1 MKRNM
6 TYASSG
12 MINEEEF
19 QKMVVDLATYDE
31 KREQVIKRSRDIQ
44 KNAKQAIFSLHRG
57 GTEQAAKQLA
67 TCEEVSELL
76 RPVLSE
82 FPDLK
87 YGSFS
92 NSMEEYAEARVF
104 KMFIEERRLLAPSE
118 IDVTR
123 EEYLGGVLDFCGE
136 LNRFCIA
143 KATVRDVT
151 EVKRCRDLVEGLM
164 AVFLQFDFRNG
175 ALRKKFDSLK
185 YTLKKMENTLYELAL
200 TEGGLGKSKAVDND
214 DGAAVM
220 DSGEGEA

>member
-123 EEYLGGVLDFCGE
+123 EE
-136 LNRFCIA
+136 
-143 KATVRDVT
+143 
-151 EVKRCRDLVEGLM
+151 
-164 AVFLQFDFRNG
+164 
-175 ALRKKFDSLK
+175 
-185 YTLKKMENTLYELAL
+185 
-200 TEGGLGKSKAVDND
+200 
-214 DGAAVM
+214 
-220 DSGEGEA
+220 